1 MSAEKI
7 GDIKEQLKSIT
18 DSQLAQFIE
27 AYGSDERGG
36 VIKLVDSAKKRLDKY
51 EKELSAL
58 KVSRNMSAST
68 HHMFIFAA

>member
-27 AYGSDERGG
+27 RHTAQMKGAE
-36 VIKLVDSAKKRLDKY
+36 
-51 EKELSAL
+51 
-58 KVSRNMSAST
+58 
-68 HHMFIFAA
+68 

>member
-36 VIKLVDSAKKRLDKY
+36 VIKLVD
-51 EKELSAL
+51 LSL
-58 KVSRNMSAST
+58 I
-68 HHMFIFAA
+68 HI

>member
-27 AYGSDERGG
+27 AYGSDELC
-36 VIKLVDSAKKRLDKY
+36 KL
-51 EKELSAL
+51 
-58 KVSRNMSAST
+58 
-68 HHMFIFAA
+68 